1 ITAIVIGVLYV
12 KGMNPGPTVFLDQP
26 ELIYAV
32 FVSFF
37 LANLLLLPLGLLAI
51 KSATQLLRV
60 PRQILMPVILM
71 FCVVGTFAI
80 NNTVFGVG
88 IMLVLGV
95 IAYFLEEN
103 DFPIAPAILGLV
115 LGGLLE
121 ESFMTSMIKAD
132 GDLMAFFE
140 RPVAATLGVVT
151 ILIWLSPQL
160 ARMWRRIR
168 RSRPLVP
175 RR

>member
-1 ITAIVIGVLYV
+1 
-12 KGMNPGPTVFLDQP
+12 
-26 ELIYAV
+26 
-32 FVSFF
+32 
-37 LANLLLLPLGLLAI
+37 
-51 KSATQLLRV
+51 
-60 PRQILMPVILM
+60 
-71 FCVVGTFAI
+71 
-80 NNTVFGVG
+80 
-88 IMLVLGV
+88 VLGV